1 MHLSSI
7 QPLIELGDAMLSALE
22 SGDVERFSELLEHR
36 GELVRSLAA
45 ELQTD
50 GLTEKS
56 TSALDAQSARLEEA
70 MRGSRT
76 GLGAAVSAVSRYR
89 SARRSY
95 RTKPGMPDGRLNKSL
110 HG

>member
-7 QPLIELGDAMLSALE
+7 QPLIELGDAMLAALE

-36 GELVRSLAA
+36 GQLVRSIAA
-45 ELQTD
+45 DLRAD
-50 GLTEKS
+50 GLTEES
-56 TSALDAQSARLEEA
+56 LSALDIQSVQLEEA
-70 MRGSRT
+70 MRNSRT

-95 RTKPGMPDGRLNKSL
+95 RIKPGMPEGRLNKSL